1 MTPPEAPAD
10 QRIRRIVIVGGGTAG
25 WMAAAA
31 FARVLGPEYADIT
44 LIESEEIGTVGVGE
58 ATIPQIR
65 IFNTLLGLDEDE
77 FVRRTK
83 GTFKLGIQ
91 FRDWGR
97 LGDSYFHPFGPFG
110 VDMEGVSFHAFWLR
124 LQQQGDAPRITD
136 YSLQSVAAER
146 GKFMRPIDAGR
157 SPLSKIAYAFHFD
170 AGLYAAYLREFAEAR
185 GVTRVEGRI
194 VDVALRGEDG
204 FVQSVTTSDGRVIE
218 ADLFIDCSG
227 FRGLLIEGAL
237 KTGYEDWSH
246 WLPADRAVAV
256 PCARVAEP
264 TPYTRSTARP
274 AGWQWRIPLQHR
286 TGNGYVYSSQFID
299 DDAAASDLLGQLDGA
314 PMADP
319 RMLRF
324 TTGRRRKVWNKN
336 VVALG
341 LASGFIEP
349 LESTSIHMVQSG
361 IANLLAMFPT
371 MTFEPAEIA
380 RYNRV
385 IAYETER
392 IRDFI
397 VLHYHATQR
406 NDSELWRYCQS
417 MSLPDSLEE
426 KYDIFR
432 SRGRVFR
439 ENEELFNDTSWF
451 AVMIGQ
457 NITPRGFDPV
467 AEVLSVKE
475 TRRRLKQTAEA
486 ISNSADYMPTHEAF
500 IRENCDATAPYP
512 PLEKGVHRS
521 KPGPSPD

>member
-1 MTPPEAPAD
+1 MTTD
-10 QRIRRIVIVGGGTAG
+10 NRIRKIAIVGGGTAG
-25 WMAAAA
+25 WMTAAAL
-31 FARVLGPEYADIT
+31 ARILGPGYAEIT
-44 LIESEEIGTVGVGE
+44 LIESDEIGTVGVGE

-65 IFNTLLGLDEDE
+65 TFNTMLGLDEDE
-77 FVRRTK
+77 FIRRTQ

-97 LGDSYFHPFGPFG
+97 IGDRYFHPFGPFG

-124 LQQQGDAPRITD
+124 LNQQGDSSSISE
-136 YSLQSVAAER
+136 YSLQAMAAER

-170 AGLYAAYLREFAEAR
+170 AGLYARYLRDYSEGR
-185 GVTRVEGRI
+185 GVTRLEGRI
-194 VDVALRGEDG
+194 VDVALRGSDG
-204 FVQSVTTSDGRVIE
+204 FVERLTLDDGRTVE
-218 ADLFIDCSG
+218 ADLFVDCSG

-237 KTGYEDWSH
+237 ATGYDDWSH

-256 PCARVAEP
+256 PCERVEDP
-264 TPYTRSTARP
+264 VPFTRSTARA

-286 TGNGYVYSSQFID
+286 TGNGYVFSSRFIGEA
-299 DDAAASDLLGQLDGA
+299 DATADLLSQLDGKA
-314 PMADP
+314 LAEP
-319 RMLRF
+319 RTLRF
-324 TTGRRRKVWNKN
+324 TTGRRRKSWNRN

-371 MTFEPAEIA
+371 KAFEQAETD
-380 RYNRV
+380 RFNRV
-385 IAYETER
+385 VAYEAER

-397 VLHYHATQR
+397 ILHYNATQR
-406 NDSELWRYCQS
+406 TDTEFWNYVRT
-417 MSLPDSLEE
+417 MPVPDSLLE
-426 KYDIFR
+426 KYEIFR

-457 NITPRGFDPV
+457 NVAPASYDPV
-467 AEVLSVKE
+467 ADVLTVDE
-475 TRRRLKQTAEA
+475 TRRRLAQTAEA
-486 ISNSADYMPTHEAF
+486 IRNSADYMPSHAAF
-500 IRENCDATAPYP
+500 IAEHCSA
-512 PLEKGVHRS
+512 
-521 KPGPSPD
+521 

>member
-1 MTPPEAPAD
+1 MTTD
-10 QRIRRIVIVGGGTAG
+10 NRIRKIAIVGGGTAG
-25 WMAAAA
+25 WMTAAALA
-31 FARVLGPEYADIT
+31 KILGPGYAEIT
-44 LIESEEIGTVGVGE
+44 LIESDEIGTVGVGE

-65 IFNTLLGLDEDE
+65 TFNTMLGLDEDE
-77 FVRRTK
+77 FIRRTQ

-97 LGDSYFHPFGPFG
+97 IGDRYFHPFGPFG

-124 LQQQGDAPRITD
+124 LNQQGDSSSISE
-136 YSLQSVAAER
+136 YSLQAMAAER

-170 AGLYAAYLREFAEAR
+170 AGLYARYLREYSEGR
-185 GVTRVEGRI
+185 GVTRLEGRI

-204 FVQSVTTSDGRVIE
+204 FVERLTLDDGRTVE
-218 ADLFIDCSG
+218 ADLFVDCSG

-237 KTGYEDWSH
+237 KTGYDDWSH

-256 PCARVAEP
+256 PCERVEDPAP
-264 TPYTRSTARP
+264 FTRSTARA

-286 TGNGYVYSSQFID
+286 TGNGYVFSSRFID
-299 DDAAASDLLGQLDGA
+299 EADATVDLLSQLDGKA
-314 PMADP
+314 LAEP
-319 RMLRF
+319 RTLRF
-324 TTGRRRKVWNKN
+324 TTGRRRKSWNRN

-371 MTFEPAEIA
+371 KAFEQAETD
-380 RYNRV
+380 RFNRV
-385 IAYETER
+385 VAYEAER

-397 VLHYHATQR
+397 ILHYNAAQR
-406 NDSELWRYCQS
+406 TDTDFWNYVRT
-417 MSLPDSLEE
+417 MPVPDSLLE
-426 KYDIFR
+426 KYEIFR

-457 NITPRGFDPV
+457 NVAPASYDPV
-467 AEVLSVKE
+467 ADVLTLEE
-475 TRRRLKQTAEA
+475 TRRRLAQTAEA
-486 ISNSADYMPTHEAF
+486 IRNSANYMPAHAAF
-500 IRENCDATAPYP
+500 IAEHCAA
-512 PLEKGVHRS
+512 
-521 KPGPSPD
+521 

>member
-1 MTPPEAPAD
+1 MTTD
-10 QRIRRIVIVGGGTAG
+10 NRIRKIAIVGGGTAG
-25 WMAAAA
+25 WMTAAALA
-31 FARVLGPEYADIT
+31 KILGPGYAEIT
-44 LIESEEIGTVGVGE
+44 LIESDEIGTVGVGE

-65 IFNTLLGLDEDE
+65 TFNTMLGLDEDE
-77 FVRRTK
+77 FIRRTQ

-97 LGDSYFHPFGPFG
+97 IGDRYFHPFGPFG

-124 LQQQGDAPRITD
+124 LNQKGDSSSISE
-136 YSLQSVAAER
+136 YSLQAMAAER

-170 AGLYAAYLREFAEAR
+170 AGLYARYLREYSEGR
-185 GVTRVEGRI
+185 GVTRLEGRI
-194 VDVALRGEDG
+194 VDVALRGGDG
-204 FVQSVTTSDGRVIE
+204 FVERLTLGDGRTVE
-218 ADLFIDCSG
+218 ADLFVDCSG

-237 KTGYEDWSH
+237 KTGYDDWSH

-256 PCARVAEP
+256 PCERVEDP
-264 TPYTRSTARP
+264 VPFTRSTARA

-286 TGNGYVYSSQFID
+286 TGNGYVFSSRFID
-299 DDAAASDLLGQLDGA
+299 EADATADLLSQLDGRA
-314 PMADP
+314 LAEP
-319 RMLRF
+319 RTLRF
-324 TTGRRRKVWNKN
+324 TTGRRRKSWNRN

-371 MTFEPAEIA
+371 KAFEQAETD
-380 RYNRV
+380 RFNRV
-385 IAYETER
+385 VAYEAER

-397 VLHYHATQR
+397 ILHYNATQR
-406 NDSELWRYCQS
+406 TDTDFWNYVRT
-417 MSLPDSLEE
+417 MPVPDSLLE
-426 KYDIFR
+426 KYEIFR

-457 NITPRGFDPV
+457 NLAPASYDPV
-467 AEVLSVKE
+467 ADVLTLEE
-475 TRRRLKQTAEA
+475 TRRRLAQTAEA
-486 ISNSADYMPTHEAF
+486 IRNSADYMPAHAAF
-500 IRENCDATAPYP
+500 IAEHCSA
-512 PLEKGVHRS
+512 
-521 KPGPSPD
+521 

>member
-1 MTPPEAPAD
+1 MTTD
-10 QRIRRIVIVGGGTAG
+10 NRIRKIAIVGGGTAG
-25 WMAAAA
+25 WMTAAALA
-31 FARVLGPEYADIT
+31 KILGPGYAEIT
-44 LIESEEIGTVGVGE
+44 LIESDEIGTVGVGE

-65 IFNTLLGLDEDE
+65 TFNTMLGLDEDE
-77 FVRRTK
+77 FIRRTQ

-97 LGDSYFHPFGPFG
+97 IGDHYFHPFGPFG

-124 LQQQGDAPRITD
+124 LNQQGDSSSISE
-136 YSLQSVAAER
+136 YSLQAMAAER

-170 AGLYAAYLREFAEAR
+170 AGLYARYLREYSEGR
-185 GVTRVEGRI
+185 GVSRLEGRI

-204 FVQSVTTSDGRVIE
+204 FVERLTLGDGRTVE
-218 ADLFIDCSG
+218 ADLFVDCSG

-237 KTGYEDWSH
+237 KTGYDDWSH

-256 PCARVAEP
+256 PCERVEDP
-264 TPYTRSTARP
+264 VPFTRSTARA

-286 TGNGYVYSSQFID
+286 TGNGYVFSSRFID
-299 DDAAASDLLGQLDGA
+299 EADATADLLSQLDGKA
-314 PMADP
+314 LAEP
-319 RMLRF
+319 RTLRF
-324 TTGRRRKVWNKN
+324 TTGRRRKSWNRN

-371 MTFEPAEIA
+371 KAFEQAETD
-380 RYNRV
+380 RFNRV
-385 IAYETER
+385 VAYEAER

-397 VLHYHATQR
+397 ILHYNATQR
-406 NDSELWRYCQS
+406 TDTEFWNYVRT
-417 MSLPDSLEE
+417 MPVPDSLLE
-426 KYDIFR
+426 KYEIFR

-457 NITPRGFDPV
+457 NVAPASYDPV
-467 AEVLSVKE
+467 ADVLTVDE
-475 TRRRLKQTAEA
+475 TRRRLAQTAEA
-486 ISNSADYMPTHEAF
+486 IRNSADYMPAHAAF
-500 IRENCDATAPYP
+500 IAEHCAAR
-512 PLEKGVHRS
+512 
-521 KPGPSPD
+521 